1 MMDRFRHWTHILYIG
16 FVFPALL
23 YAADDATIHRL
34 RDEDL
39 PPGIYFAPAIYDST
53 DGKTERRL
61 DTTNGIKLSSL
72 NEEDFQK
79 AIGDLENLDG
89 VIVAVGV
96 PFLSRASTKTRDQI
110 RVALDKK
117 GLQSVPVH
125 VITRPHGYGIARIVR
140 EALYLLPGPSSLQS
154 PVKSEFKGGLT
165 GLAASQL
172 TLLGFAIVKY
182 PKEILLPMMIGS
194 TSLNFIFVFYRRSL
208 SNWINL
214 STGRGHEK
222 FLKEAIPSVMFSGI
236 YFASF
241 HWQEW
246 MTEIQ
251 KEKWSFFG
259 QLPQLTLQFFKENTF
274 TSLLHAGFFTTTF
287 AGIYLWDQ
295 LKSQTVEGS
304 DEARK
309 TMPYLIAAL
318 MSASTPLLAIA
329 SSESPLVHLN
339 AGHIGLALLTA
350 LGAFAW
356 QKPTIF
362 DHVPKFL
369 KCMRHLVN
377 VGRNQN
383 SKD

>member
-1 MMDRFRHWTHILYIG
+1 
-16 FVFPALL
+16 
-23 YAADDATIHRL
+23 
-34 RDEDL
+34 
-39 PPGIYFAPAIYDST
+39 
-53 DGKTERRL
+53 
-61 DTTNGIKLSSL
+61 
-72 NEEDFQK
+72 
-79 AIGDLENLDG
+79 
-89 VIVAVGV
+89 
-96 PFLSRASTKTRDQI
+96 
-110 RVALDKK
+110 
-117 GLQSVPVH
+117 
-125 VITRPHGYGIARIVR
+125 
-140 EALYLLPGPSSLQS
+140 
-154 PVKSEFKGGLT
+154 
-165 GLAASQL
+165 
-172 TLLGFAIVKY
+172 
-182 PKEILLPMMIGS
+182 
-194 TSLNFIFVFYRRSL
+194 
-208 SNWINL
+208 
-214 STGRGHEK
+214 
-222 FLKEAIPSVMFSGI
+222 MFSGI

-246 MTEIQ
+246 TAEIQ
-251 KEKWSFFG
+251 KEKWRFFG

-318 MSASTPLLAIA
+318 MSLSTPLLAIA

-339 AGHIGLALLTA
+339 AGHVGLAALTA

-356 QKPTIF
+356 QKPKIF

-369 KCMRHLVN
+369 KCIRNLVN